1 MREIVDGIFT
11 WSWFSEPHGYD
22 FNGYLIREP
31 EGNLCVDPVEPS
43 EQVLARLVQRGVAR
57 IVLTNRNHVRKAAL
71 VRERTGAPI
80 AIHPADAAYA
90 QAQGVTI
97 DAGLAAGDQFGS
109 FTVLGVPGKSP
120 GEIALHSPRRRILIV
135 GDAVIGNPPGK
146 LSLLRE
152 KVMDDPPLL
161 RASVAALAALEV
173 EVLLPGRR
181 RADPARRGGAAPRA
195 GGELRRLSTVTRD
208 GGAGRRGRRLRFD
221 SAPPSRVPPFGRRPR
236 RLIGAPTAPP
246 PPRCAIRRREQ
257 AGDGLSSLHVP
268 RRDEGTRQNGTSPAP
283 P

>member
-22 FNGYLIREP
+22 FNGYLIRHP

-43 EQVLARLVQRGVAR
+43 ADVLARLVHHGVAR

-90 QAQGVTI
+90 REQGATI
-97 DAGLAAGDQFGS
+97 DAEIAPGEQIGS

-135 GDAVIGNPPGK
+135 GDAVIGNPPGTV
-146 LSLLRE
+146 SLLRE

-173 EVLLPGRR
+173 EVLLPGDGVPILRD
-181 RADPARRGGAAPRA
+181 AGA
-195 GGELRRLSTVTRD
+195 
-208 GGAGRRGRRLRFD
+208 RLRELV
-221 SAPPSRVPPFGRRPR
+221 AGFGAR
-236 RLIGAPTAPP
+236 G
-246 PPRCAIRRREQ
+246 
-257 AGDGLSSLHVP
+257 
-268 RRDEGTRQNGTSPAP
+268 
-283 P
+283 

>member
-1 MREIVDGIFT
+1 MDGARDPGAARVEPGDGVHARGCPGVRSGGRRRMREIVDGIFT

-90 QAQGVTI
+90 REQGATI
-97 DAGLAAGDQFGS
+97 DAEIAPGEQIGS

-120 GEIALHSPRRRILIV
+120 GEIALHCPRPRILIV
-135 GDAVIGNPPGK
+135 
-146 LSLLRE
+146 
-152 KVMDDPPLL
+152 DDP
-161 RASVAALAALEV
+161 VIE
-173 EVLLPGRR
+173 
-181 RADPARRGGAAPRA
+181 
-195 GGELRRLSTVTRD
+195 
-208 GGAGRRGRRLRFD
+208 
-221 SAPPSRVPPFGRRPR
+221 
-236 RLIGAPTAPP
+236 
-246 PPRCAIRRREQ
+246 
-257 AGDGLSSLHVP
+257 
-268 RRDEGTRQNGTSPAP
+268 
-283 P
+283 